1 MNATTTGTGGLR
13 RPTVTIVTPSYNQ
26 GHFIRA
32 TIESVL
38 AQDYPHLEYIVMDGG
53 STDETA
59 AIVAEYGSRLKWISE
74 KDRGQSHAI
83 NKGFSKAGGEI
94 VAWLNSDDI
103 LLPGAISGAVEAF
116 GEAPSRIGGIYGEG
130 RLMDREGR
138 ITGRFPATE
147 PFNLWKL
154 VYLSD
159 YILQQSTFFR
169 REAIAEVGWL
179 DESLHYTMDWDLL
192 IRLGTRFGLHYV
204 PQYFGVLREYPE
216 AKTFAGGGERIEEI
230 RRVLERHTG
239 LRRAPG
245 YWTYGLETLRSEWK
259 GRLDNRSSRWLRSGA
274 KLTAFLIRH
283 ATAIPLM
290 LIHRHCQGMYP
301 DRWASDRLRW
311 MLPAGAREAVLRGDS
326 QIADQTLSVSAAGRK
341 LGAWKVGPGAFT
353 LRFEVP
359 LCRQSAFQ
367 FEVRAS
373 RYKRP
378 RLGSEL
384 SLRRMAWLVEAIE
397 WTEGADAVPRDTMPR
412 SIPQ

>member
-1 MNATTTGTGGLR
+1 MNATTTGTGGHR
-13 RPTVTIVTPSYNQ
+13 IPTVTIVTPSYNQ

-53 STDETA
+53 STDQTA
-59 AIVAEYGSRLKWISE
+59 TIVAEYGSRLKWISE

-83 NKGFSKAGGEI
+83 NKGFAMATSEI
-94 VAWLNSDDI
+94 VGWLNSDDI
-103 LLPGAISGAVEAF
+103 LLPGAISSVVKAF
-116 GEAPSRIGGIYGEG
+116 GEAPPHVGGIYGEG
-130 RLMDREGR
+130 YLMDRDGR

-169 REAIAEVGWL
+169 REAVVDVGWL

-192 IRLGTRFGLHYV
+192 IRLGKRFGLRYV

-216 AKTFAGGGERIEEI
+216 TKTSAGGGARIEEI

-245 YWTYGLETLRSEWK
+245 YWTYGLEMLRSEWK
-259 GRLDNRSSRWLRSGA
+259 DRLDNRSPAWLRPGV
-274 KLTAFLIRH
+274 KLATSLVRQ
-283 ATAIPLM
+283 ATAVPLM

-311 MLPAGAREAVLRGDS
+311 MLPEGAGEAVVHGNS
-326 QIADQTLSVSAAGRK
+326 QIAGQTLSVSAAGRE

-353 LRFEVP
+353 LRFAVP
-359 LCRQSAFQ
+359 STSTGAFQ

-384 SLRRMAWLVEAIE
+384 SLRRMAWVVGGVE
-397 WTEGADAVPRDTMPR
+397 WTESGSAVPRDAMPR
-412 SIPQ
+412 